1 MGQKFDKLHNEENTG
16 RGLLGTVMTV
26 AVGGAI
32 WLIKATFAGQTQQR
46 EWGEQR
52 DKRDRRRREIE
63 AEIEELKIQRN
74 HYENELFGKL
84 KYSDKIDAIN
94 RKIASL
100 ADELRRL

>member
-16 RGLLGTVMTV
+16 RGLLGTVITL
-26 AVGGAI
+26 AVSVVGYAIRNAYKERAAEREIGA
-32 WLIKATFAGQTQQR
+32 
-46 EWGEQR
+46 QR
-52 DKRDRRRREIE
+52 DKRDQRSAEIQ
-63 AEIEELKIQRN
+63 AEIEQLKIQRN

-84 KYSDKIDAIN
+84 VYSDEIDAIN